1 MTAAKE
7 RFRGRTK
14 LKIVRQDVRSPWI
27 DFLAVLAALVLGLV
41 IGAGIIH
48 FSGSN
53 VWKAYSALYQGAFGS
68 ARAVVQTFLQAT
80 PLIFT
85 SLAVVVAFRG
95 EVWNIG
101 GEGQFLAGAMMA
113 TWVSM
118 GISDLPQII
127 LVPIIIAA
135 SMLGGAIWAGIAGY
149 LRATYQANEIIVTVM
164 LNYIIGFV
172 LSYLLQNNWMDPNP
186 NSSYPQSI
194 SLAPSTFLPT
204 LFGTKLHSGIVL
216 AVIFAVMIYL
226 LIWKT
231 PLGYEIRSIGINP
244 VAAEYKGI
252 NFTRTI
258 ILTMLISG
266 AMAGLGGGVEIAGVH
281 HRLRLDISSG
291 YGFTGILVAMMGQ
304 LNPFGALISA
314 VFFGALLNGSYLM
327 QIKCQVPYA
336 LANTIQ
342 GVVLFLLVVAFVIR
356 HYRIRRIKIDE

>member
-1 MTAAKE
+1 MTGAEE
-7 RFRGRTK
+7 RFSGRTK
-14 LKIVRQDVRSPWI
+14 LKIVRQDIRNPWI
-27 DFLAVLAALVLGLV
+27 DLLAVLAALIAGLL

-48 FSGSN
+48 FSGTN
-53 VWKAYSALYQGAFGS
+53 VWEAYSALYTGAFGS
-68 ARAVVQTFLQAT
+68 TRAVVQTILQAT

-101 GEGQFLAGAMMA
+101 GEGQFLAGAMLA

-118 GISDLPQII
+118 GLSDLPQTI

-149 LRATYQANEIIVTVM
+149 LRAKYQANEIIVTVM
-164 LNYIIGFV
+164 LNYIIGFI
-172 LSYLLQNNWMDPNP
+172 LSYLLQNTWMDPK
-186 NSSYPQSI
+186 SSYPQSI
-194 SLAPSTFLPT
+194 SLAPSTFLPA
-204 LFGTKLHSGIVL
+204 LFGTKLHFGIVL
-216 AVIFAVMIYL
+216 AIVFALLIYL
-226 LIWKT
+226 LLWKT

-281 HRLRLDISSG
+281 HRLRLDISAG

-314 VFFGALLNGSYLM
+314 AFFGALLNGSYLM
-327 QIKCQVPYA
+327 QIKSQVPYA

-342 GVVLFLLVVAFVIR
+342 GVVLFLLVVAFVVR